1 MKRISITVNGEK
13 YDEHVPHRMLLVDFL
28 RDQLG
33 LTGTHVGCTHEGVC
47 GACTVHLNG
56 EAIKSCLMLAVQADE
71 HSVTTIEGL
80 AEENLT
86 PLQQSFSEEHGL
98 QCGFCTPGILMNMTE
113 FLKNHPDPTETEI
126 REARDW
132 QHITITCLC
141 FSTAPSYLLIIAHG
155 GRFSTRLASQQG
167 ASS

>member
-80 AEENLT
+80 AEESLT

-98 QCGFCTPGILMNMTE
+98 QCGFCTPGMVMSAIELVE
-113 FLKNHPDPTETEI
+113 KNPNPSEQDV
-126 REARDW
+126 REGLEGNICRCTGYHNIVKSVQA
-132 QHITITCLC
+132 
-141 FSTAPSYLLIIAHG
+141 
-155 GRFSTRLASQQG
+155 G
-167 ASS
+167 AQKMGV

>member
-86 PLQQSFSEEHGL
+86 PLQESFSEEHGL

-126 REARDW
+126 REALIGNLCRCTGYV
-132 QHITITCLC
+132 HIVRAIKR
-141 FSTAPSYLLIIAHG
+141 AAKIY
-155 GRFSTRLASQQG
+155 RQQT
-167 ASS
+167 SN

>member
-56 EAIKSCLMLAVQADE
+56 EAVKSCLMLAVQADE
-71 HSVTTIEGL
+71 HSITTIEGL
-80 AEENLT
+80 AEESLT

-98 QCGFCTPGILMNMTE
+98 QCGFCTPGMVLTTVD
-113 FLKNHPDPTETEI
+113 LLRRVSDPSEQQV
-126 REARDW
+126 REELSGNICRCTGYVKIIEAV
-132 QHITITCLC
+132 QHAAEALR
-141 FSTAPSYLLIIAHG
+141 G
-155 GRFSTRLASQQG
+155 E
-167 ASS
+167 